1 MRNFIQV
8 LKMPFTLN
16 RFQPGRDVKLN
27 PAYDFVIAAP
37 TALSFISFHLG
48 SLRQGCRDFGLNPVT
63 AALLLMLYFFIKT
76 FLILLIAAVT
86 VINSLIYIAYR
97 MINWWPL
104 KWLLRIF
111 AVFWSGMV
119 FCSLFA
125 RISADQDPCRI
136 HMLSGVWDPSGVI
149 CGNVPLF
156 TDSVLWIANTLIAL
170 SPVFV
175 VLFVQFTERWFWR
188 FNVYLGTKL
197 MSPLQ
202 GLGEPL
208 KFMYTVA
215 GYRRCANRQAQAYNG
230 K

>member
-1 MRNFIQV
+1 
-8 LKMPFTLN
+8 
-16 RFQPGRDVKLN
+16 
-27 PAYDFVIAAP
+27 
-37 TALSFISFHLG
+37 
-48 SLRQGCRDFGLNPVT
+48 
-63 AALLLMLYFFIKT
+63 
-76 FLILLIAAVT
+76 
-86 VINSLIYIAYR
+86 
-97 MINWWPL
+97 
-104 KWLLRIF
+104 
-111 AVFWSGMV
+111 
-119 FCSLFA
+119 
-125 RISADQDPCRI
+125 
-136 HMLSGVWDPSGVI
+136 MLSGVWDPSGVI